1 MIKLIQNQDI
11 QENLD
16 FKYIKHRKLIS
27 RIILP
32 ITRYLRARNTEKYLS
47 KKKWGSILDVG
58 CGDGYFLRRCE
69 GKFKERYGLDLML
82 GDKIE
87 KKLDFPDNS
96 FDTVTMLAVIEH
108 LDYPK
113 DIIAEISRIL
123 KQNGSFI
130 FTTPSYKAE
139 KFINLYAKDIKEEHK
154 QYFTKENISIILSS
168 SLKLVNYNTFEFGLN
183 QCFHFKKI

>member
-1 MIKLIQNQDI
+1 MIKIIKNSDI
-11 QENLD
+11 NKNLN

-32 ITRYLRARNTEKYLS
+32 ITRWLRARNTEKYL
-47 KKKWGSILDVG
+47 KRGVSILDVG

-69 GKFKERYGLDLML
+69 GKFKQRHGLDLML

-87 KKLDFPDNS
+87 KKLDYPDNS
-96 FDTVTMLAVIEH
+96 LDTVTMLAVIEH

-113 DIIAEISRIL
+113 DIITEISRIL
-123 KQNGSFI
+123 KPNGSFI
-130 FTTPSYKAE
+130 FTTPNHKAE

-154 QYFTKENISIILSS
+154 QYFTKENINQYLNDR
-168 SLKLVNYNTFEFGLN
+168 LKLVNYNTFEFGLN
-183 QCFHFKKI
+183 QCFHIKKI